1 TCVRGDIVPGG
12 PITIGRAVPGMR
24 AHVLDAALGELPA
37 GVQGELCMAGAGLAR
52 GYRNAPELTAEKFVD
67 HPRLGRLYRTGD
79 LAECTADGTILY

>member
-1 TCVRGDIVPGG
+1 
-12 PITIGRAVPGMR
+12 
-24 AHVLDAALGELPA
+24 VLDAALGELPA

-79 LAECTADGTILY
+79 LAECTADGTILYHGRIDAQVKLRGYRIELGEIE